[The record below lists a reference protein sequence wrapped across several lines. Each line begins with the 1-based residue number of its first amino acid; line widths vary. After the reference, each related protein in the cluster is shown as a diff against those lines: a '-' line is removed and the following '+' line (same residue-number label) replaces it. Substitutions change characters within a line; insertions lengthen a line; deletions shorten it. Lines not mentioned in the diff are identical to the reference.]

1 MRSWRKQVIS
11 LLALILVIVLAFL
24 AWLALSF
31 NRQYTAML
39 RRENESDL
47 TLWMDMAEQR
57 LNAVHDHVYEIL
69 PTIYTK
75 TTTAPGSGALPVSV
89 SVECQDLME
98 NLLLVSTD
106 SSCFFLTDTDSG
118 SNLIS
123 APNTQPFTRTLA
135 LKEYV
140 RTLLPSNAR
149 STSDKHWTPCII
161 GGESYFLCY
170 LHVGKYAAG
179 ALCRAEIFNDIGHT
193 NLFLDDTS
201 LFLALPDGSVSAI
214 HGKADASSLMSA
226 DGRQPASSRNR
237 IIRDFPLLGCRA
249 VLNWKP
255 PPLISRWGIAILL
268 LLVMAA
274 LFSLVALLSLL
285 ILRKVADPTRKLLR
299 AQEEIAAGNLD
310 YRITSRPGSS
320 EFKALY
326 HSFNDMADQIR
337 SLRIASYDNLLK
349 EEENKFRMV
358 RAQIRPHFYLNSIT
372 VIHNMTYQNRLEDIR
387 SYVQALARHIR
398 YMLNIQSPMI
408 TVSAE
413 LTHIENYIS
422 MQDLRFP
429 GSVKAS
435 YRCDEQVADTE
446 IPFLM
451 LFTVVENSFKHAMNL
466 YSTMEL
472 NIVCEPYSEENFSG
486 MRMIVEDNGD
496 GYTPEVLASFS
507 GPMPEE
513 LPTKDHL
520 GLSNVQYTL
529 RYVYRRDGLLRLS
542 NLEHGA
548 RTEIMIPAEVKKSE
562 AADL

>member
-1 MRSWRKQVIS
+1 MRSWRKQVIF
-11 LLALILVIVLAFL
+11 LLTLILVIVLGFL
-24 AWLALSF
+24 GWLAFTFSG
-31 NRQYTAML
+31 QYSAML
-39 RRENESDL
+39 RQDNQNDL
-47 TLWMDMAEQR
+47 TLWMNMAEQR

-69 PTIYTK
+69 LTVYTK
-75 TTTAPGSGALPVSV
+75 ATTAPGSGALPVIV
-89 SVECQDLME
+89 AVECQDMME
-98 NLLLVSTD
+98 NLLLISTD
-106 SSCFFLTDTDSG
+106 ADCYFLTDTDTG

-123 APNTQPFTRTLA
+123 APNTQPFRRTLN
-135 LKEYV
+135 LKEFI
-140 RTLLPSNAR
+140 RGLDPADAR
-149 STSDKHWTPCII
+149 SASDKRWIPCTIS
-161 GGESYFLCY
+161 GETYFLCY
-170 LHVGKYAAG
+170 LHAGKFAAG
-179 ALCRAEIFNDIGHT
+179 ALCRAGIFSDVGSV
-193 NLFLDDTS
+193 NLFSDDTS
-201 LFLALPDGSVSAI
+201 LLLALPDGSASVL
-214 HGKADASSLMSA
+214 HGQAGPAEERSGSL
-226 DGRQPASSRNR
+226 QKPAGNR
-237 IIRDFPLLGCRA
+237 IAVDFPLLDCQA
-249 VLNWKP
+249 VLTWKSQS
-255 PPLISRWGIAILL
+255 PLSRWGISILL
-268 LLVMAA
+268 
-274 LFSLVALLSLL
+274 FVALIVLFTLIALVTLL
-285 ILRKVADPTRKLLR
+285 ILRKVADPTRKLLH
-299 AQEEIAAGNLD
+299 AQEQIAAGNLD
-310 YRITSRPGSS
+310 YRITARPGSS
-320 EFKALY
+320 EFNALY

-337 SLRIASYDNLLK
+337 TLRIASYDNLLK

-413 LTHIENYIS
+413 LTHIENYIR

-429 GSVKAS
+429 GSVQAS
-435 YRCDEQVADTE
+435 YHCDEQVADTE

-472 NIVCEPYSEENFSG
+472 NIICEPYREEDFSG

-496 GYTPEVLASFS
+496 GYTPDVLAHFS

-548 RTEIMIPAEVKKSE
+548 RTEILIPAEVKIRE

>member
-1 MRSWRKQVIS
+1 
-11 LLALILVIVLAFL
+11 
-24 AWLALSF
+24 
-31 NRQYTAML
+31 
-39 RRENESDL
+39 
-47 TLWMDMAEQR
+47 
-57 LNAVHDHVYEIL
+57 
-69 PTIYTK
+69 
-75 TTTAPGSGALPVSV
+75 
-89 SVECQDLME
+89 
-98 NLLLVSTD
+98 
-106 SSCFFLTDTDSG
+106 
-118 SNLIS
+118 
-123 APNTQPFTRTLA
+123 
-135 LKEYV
+135 
-140 RTLLPSNAR
+140 
-149 STSDKHWTPCII
+149 
-161 GGESYFLCY
+161 
-170 LHVGKYAAG
+170 
-179 ALCRAEIFNDIGHT
+179 
-193 NLFLDDTS
+193 
-201 LFLALPDGSVSAI
+201 
-214 HGKADASSLMSA
+214 
-226 DGRQPASSRNR
+226 
-237 IIRDFPLLGCRA
+237 
-249 VLNWKP
+249 
-255 PPLISRWGIAILL
+255 
-268 LLVMAA
+268 
-274 LFSLVALLSLL
+274 
-285 ILRKVADPTRKLLR
+285 
-299 AQEEIAAGNLD
+299 
-310 YRITSRPGSS
+310 
-320 EFKALY
+320 
-326 HSFNDMADQIR
+326 
-337 SLRIASYDNLLK
+337 
-349 EEENKFRMV
+349 V